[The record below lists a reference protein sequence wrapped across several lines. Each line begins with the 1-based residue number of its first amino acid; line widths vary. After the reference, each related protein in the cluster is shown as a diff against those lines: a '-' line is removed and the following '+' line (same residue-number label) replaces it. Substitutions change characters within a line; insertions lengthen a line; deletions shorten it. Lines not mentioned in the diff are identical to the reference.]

1 MSRLLIFFSQVTSG
15 ELDIPKGDVGQ
26 TNVDNVMRIV
36 FAVAGAIA
44 LLIITLSA
52 LRYVLSQGDPQ
63 STAKAKNGIMYALI
77 GIIIVISAVVIVTY
91 VTNNIL

>member
-1 MSRLLIFFSQVTSG
+1 MSRLLMLFSQITSG
-15 ELDIPKGDVGQ
+15 ELEIPKGEVGPS
-26 TNVDNVMRIV
+26 NVDNVLGIV

-77 GIIIVISAVVIVTY
+77 GLIVVVFAVAIVAFVSA
-91 VTNNIL
+91 NI